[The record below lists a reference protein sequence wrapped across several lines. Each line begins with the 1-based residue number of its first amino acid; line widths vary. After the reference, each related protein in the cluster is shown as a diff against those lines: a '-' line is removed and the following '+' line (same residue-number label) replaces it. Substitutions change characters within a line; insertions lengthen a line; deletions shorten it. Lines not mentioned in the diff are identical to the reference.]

1 MKNIFSL
8 HNKLCMGLNHDNDV
22 VMMKKQLGND
32 SQLWQWHE
40 GNCLINK
47 DGYALDVKGTSA
59 EPGKF
64 NFNLIQNRRNRKIS
78 RLLTSQI

>member
-1 MKNIFSL
+1 
-8 HNKLCMGLNHDNDV
+8 MGLNHDNDV